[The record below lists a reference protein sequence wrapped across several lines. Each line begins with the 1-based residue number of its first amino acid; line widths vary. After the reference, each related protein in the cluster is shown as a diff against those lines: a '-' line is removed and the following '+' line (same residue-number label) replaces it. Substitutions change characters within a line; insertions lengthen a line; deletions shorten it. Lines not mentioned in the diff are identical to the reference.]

1 MLPWTR
7 AQPCV
12 PPCVQ
17 IVGFFLVED
26 RVQRSNQD
34 AASPVQVDASWESAI
49 ACLKTVLEGGFET
62 VAAAAL
68 MLAVKDFMLLVCSS
82 LGETPPWLM
91 LPSTLAAV
99 SFCFSLGETGICW
112 PSP

>member
-1 MLPWTR
+1 MTR

-12 PPCVQ
+12 VLRVQ

-34 AASPVQVDASWESAI
+34 AASPVQVDAGWESAI

-82 LGETPPWLM
+82 LGETAPWV
-91 LPSTLAAV
+91 LPQLWQPKLRV
-99 SFCFSLGETGICW
+99 CFSFGEPGMSW
-112 PSP
+112 PPP

>member
-1 MLPWTR
+1 MLACFLHMTQ

-12 PPCVQ
+12 VLRVQ
-17 IVGFFLVED
+17 IIGFFLVED

-34 AASPVQVDASWESAI
+34 AASPVQVDAGWESAI

-82 LGETPPWLM
+82 LGETAPRVM
-91 LPSTLAAV
+91 LAPTLAAE
-99 SFCFSLGETGICW
+99 SSGLLLIQ
-112 PSP
+112 